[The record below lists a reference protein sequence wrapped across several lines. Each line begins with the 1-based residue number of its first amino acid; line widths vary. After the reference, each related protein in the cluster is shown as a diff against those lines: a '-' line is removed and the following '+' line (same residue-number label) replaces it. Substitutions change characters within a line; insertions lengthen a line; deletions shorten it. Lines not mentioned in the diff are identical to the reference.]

1 MKLKSERTAGLLRR
15 QALGDAVDIVIVV
28 RVSAVDERQDY
39 NREPRP
45 RWLAAS
51 RQDWRLAFRELSVC
65 RRARDRRRLGCLRRV
80 SPALPQPM
88 RQTVAR
94 GGEVAA
100 IGPEGERQPVRH
112 RLLIRRRLEICQFDD
127 AAQLLVA
134 GLPKSVSTV
143 SVSRVRVIG
152 ADICCSRMMCELR
165 LRPNISSIRV

>member
-1 MKLKSERTAGLLRR
+1 
-15 QALGDAVDIVIVV
+15 LGDAVDIVIVV
-28 RVSAVDERQDY
+28 RVSAVDERQDD

-45 RWLAAS
+45 RWLPPS

-100 IGPEGERQPVRH
+100 IG
-112 RLLIRRRLEICQFDD
+112 LRRRET
-127 AAQLLVA
+127 A
-134 GLPKSVSTV
+134 GPPPPPASAPAGNMSV
-143 SVSRVRVIG
+143 R
-152 ADICCSRMMCELR
+152 
-165 LRPNISSIRV
+165 